1 MYRDDIEAMLKK
13 TSFLSLLPDKDLEVL
28 IDGFSERKFALGNT
42 ICKAGEPSDSFYVI
56 YSGKARLVGLNSEGK
71 ETTMATLAKGDHFGE
86 QAVLT
91 GEASEFT
98 VRASGELV
106 ALELPRARFL
116 EILQKHPAL
125 KEYFEDYIS
134 DISLRNF
141 IRQCAVFSP
150 LDAVE
155 LRGFLE
161 CFRKASFQ
169 AGDFIVHE
177 GEEGNAFYLIR
188 SGDVEVIKESQGGKI
203 VNRLG
208 KGQFFGELALL
219 TGEPRAAGVKAVTD
233 VNAYCLGKKDFEKII
248 QTIPQIKNA
257 ILGVAAGY
265 SQDVRQMLS
274 GREAEQV
281 TEQEQMG
288 RIGAVDRRKARL
300 GQFDRGH
307 VARTQPV
314 AGLGNGQLVQAHSTT
329 FGTAKN
335 PSRASGAFDRIF
347 ACMLP
352 SVTPS

>member
-1 MYRDDIEAMLKK
+1 MYRDDIETILRK
-13 TSFLSLLPDKDLEVL
+13 TSFLSLLPEKDLEVV
-28 IDGFSERKFALGNT
+28 IDGFSERRFTLGNT
-42 ICKAGEPSDSFYVI
+42 ICKAGESSDSFYVI
-56 YSGKARLVGLNSEGK
+56 YSGKARLVGLNSEGR
-71 ETTMATLAKGDHFGE
+71 ETTMATLVKGDHFGE
-86 QAVLT
+86 QTVLT

-141 IRQCAVFSP
+141 IRQCSVFSP

-177 GEEGNAFYLIR
+177 GDEGNAFYLIR

-219 TGEPRAAGVKAVTD
+219 TGAPRAAGVKAVTD
-233 VNAYCLGKKDFEKII
+233 VNTYCLDKKDFEKII

-257 ILGVAAGY
+257 ILGVAAT
-265 SQDVRQMLS
+265 SDKCFPARRRNRSPNWKQSHRQLPTHGIS
-274 GREAEQV
+274 
-281 TEQEQMG
+281 
-288 RIGAVDRRKARL
+288 RRNYVPNLKSSMKKLQRQQKKRRPKAPSSP
-300 GQFDRGH
+300 GKRGSI
-307 VARTQPV
+307 PF
-314 AGLGNGQLVQAHSTT
+314 SC
-329 FGTAKN
+329 
-335 PSRASGAFDRIF
+335 SRAKWTAARHVFR
-347 ACMLP
+347 
-352 SVTPS
+352 